1 MPSKINN
8 RGPVMKLKCI
18 CCSLLLLSLLSA
30 CSSVKD
36 VVNPYEENF
45 KCRAKDSEGK
55 CVDTPTAYK
64 DARYPAPVP
73 EPGTPPQAGG
83 MPNINIAK
91 LDAQNSRY
99 KTLASL
105 LENPEAPMLN
115 PPKILRVLVL
125 PYKGDNNELF
135 MTRYAYLEIEKAQ
148 WILTD
153 IKEK

>member
-1 MPSKINN
+1 MMMTHKISN
-8 RGPVMKLKCI
+8 RGNRTMKLTGY
-18 CCSLLLLSLLSA
+18 SLLLMVLLSA
-30 CSSVKD
+30 CAPVKD
-36 VVNPYEENF
+36 VINPYEENF

-55 CVDTPTAYK
+55 CVDTPLAYK
-64 DARYPAPVP
+64 DARYPSAI
-73 EPGTPPQAGG
+73 PGAGE
-83 MPNINIAK
+83 NTINISQ
-91 LDAQNSRY
+91 LEAQNSRY
-99 KTLASL
+99 KTLADL
-105 LENPEAPMLN
+105 LENPEAPLLN